1 MKRRAH
7 WLGRAAVLA
16 IQESLL
22 AEHGGL
28 AGIRDEGLLD
38 SALASAQ
45 NLAQYQRGAD
55 SAALA
60 ARYASALVR
69 NHPFLDGNKRT
80 AFVAAVVFLEL
91 NGVLFRAPEAEVVA
105 MVEGL
110 ASRETSEAAFADWLR
125 SSSKKRST
133 RKR

>member
-1 MKRRAH
+1 VKRRAH

-28 AGIRDEGLLD
+28 AGVRDEGLLD

-45 NLAQYQRGAD
+45 HLARYRKDAD
-55 SAALA
+55 TAALA

-80 AFVAAVVFLEL
+80 AFVAAIVFLEL
-91 NGVLFRAPEAEVVA
+91 NGSAFRAPEAEVVT
-105 MVEGL
+105 MVESL
-110 ASRETSEAAFADWLR
+110 ATRETSEAAFAAWLR
-125 SSSKKRST
+125 GCSRKKRSP
-133 RKR
+133 RR